1 MRKLDRERTSEPSQ
15 DAMTSAVPPR
25 TSEQDD
31 NFAIR
36 WRVTDGSLRLGTRFD
51 GSTFII
57 AVAGELDLTNG
68 GTLTAE
74 LQRSERTEADTVIV
88 DMREL
93 EFIDSTGV
101 AILVSAWRRTAAD
114 GRRMEVVPSTH
125 ASVRRVFDL
134 TGLNARLPVAAEPPP
149 N

>member
-1 MRKLDRERTSEPSQ
+1 MRKLDRERTTEPSQ

-51 GSTFII
+51 GSTFIV

>member
-1 MRKLDRERTSEPSQ
+1 MRKLDRERTTEPSQ

-51 GSTFII
+51 GSTFIV

-114 GRRMEVVPSTH
+114 GRRMEVVPSTRE
-125 ASVRRVFDL
+125 SVRRVFDL
-134 TGLNARLPVAAEPPP
+134 TGLNARLPVSAEPPP

>member
-1 MRKLDRERTSEPSQ
+1 
-15 DAMTSAVPPR
+15 MTSTVPPR
-25 TSEQDD
+25 TTQHQEDT
-31 NFAIR
+31 FAIR
-36 WRVTDGSLRLGTRFD
+36 WRVDDGSLRLGTRFD
-51 GSTFII
+51 GSTFVL

-68 GTLTAE
+68 ATLTAE

-101 AILVSAWRRTAAD
+101 AILVAAWRRTAAD
-114 GRRMEVVPSTH
+114 GRRMEVVPSTRE
-125 ASVRRVFDL
+125 SVRRVFDL

>member
-1 MRKLDRERTSEPSQ
+1 
-15 DAMTSAVPPR
+15 MTSTVPPR
-25 TSEQDD
+25 TTQQQEDT
-31 NFAIR
+31 FAIR
-36 WRVTDGSLRLGTRFD
+36 WRVEDGSLRLGTRFD
-51 GSTFII
+51 GSTFVL

-93 EFIDSTGV
+93 EFIDSTGM
-101 AILVSAWRRTAAD
+101 AILVSAWRRTVAD
-114 GRRMEVVPSTH
+114 GRRMEIVPSTH
-125 ASVRRVFDL
+125 ESVRRVFDL
-134 TGLNARLPVAAEPPP
+134 TGLNDRLPVAAEPPP